1 MKRILSIA
9 LSVCMLAAT
18 VACAQGNA
26 GTYTATVDGH
36 NGPLSVSV
44 TFGDAG
50 METIDVV
57 AHAETPGISD
67 GAISL
72 IPEKILAGQ
81 TLNVDLV
88 SGATVTS
95 KAIVEAV
102 KDCAQQAGAD
112 IDTLMVAEDAAGEV
126 RLTAGTYEA
135 ISRGHHGNMK
145 VAVDVTEDAI
155 TDIRVLEH
163 VETYN
168 LATPALEGIP
178 AAIIEHQS
186 TNVDAVTGATYT
198 SRAICTAVANCLEQA
213 GGNKA
218 VIAFSAAVEKEP
230 VAKTSQTID
239 CDVVVAGAGL
249 TGISAALAAQDEG
262 ANVVLVEKLDYFGGI
277 SQTAYGFSIVPA
289 DDGKDVEDFIRY
301 RMYQTAGIFQG
312 DTYMENDILNVKQI
326 EAFGNQAYDSMAWL
340 ESKGAQT
347 YRGLMPRGLYDGSEP
362 CQLTVVGFRYKD
374 HKAPDIMG
382 GVLEDLVNVFKA
394 NGGTVLLSTEAQH
407 VLVDDQGKVCGLKA
421 ASDAVDYTFN
431 CRSVV
436 LATGGFGASEEMVA
450 QYSPAYKG
458 EENVTLVSNTGDAI
472 KMGLEVGADVH
483 RNGFM
488 MGGSGHTYMSDVDMM
503 HPYSDAVTP
512 KTSIYVNPM
521 GLRVNSEDP
530 DSYTAGTTYV
540 NPDAQDYYWA
550 IINQEQAEVTGY
562 IDVINAQ
569 MEAGNPDFHKADDLI
584 ALANQINMNAN
595 TLTYSVNRYNKL
607 CEAGEDRDM
616 HKNPQYLV
624 AMKEGPWY
632 AAKAT
637 MIYFGTVG
645 GLKTNENAAVLRP
658 DGSVIPGLYAAGESS
673 NGGFFNMS
681 YSGAWSISV
690 CHTMGQIAGM
700 NAAK

>member
-9 LSVCMLAAT
+9 LAVCMLAAT

-50 METIDVV
+50 MEAIDVV

-102 KDCAQQAGAD
+102 QDCAQQAGAD
-112 IDTLMVAEDAAGEV
+112 IDALMAAEAATGEV
-126 RLTAGTYEA
+126 KLTAGTYEA

-198 SRAICTAVANCLEQA
+198 SRAICTAVADCLEQA
-213 GGNKA
+213 GGKEA

-277 SQTAYGFSIVPA
+277 SQTALGYSIVPA
-289 DDGKDVEDFIRY
+289 NEGQDLANFIRY

-312 DTYMENDILNVKQI
+312 DTYMNGDSLNVAQI
-326 EAFGNQAYDSMAWL
+326 EAYANQAYPSVKWL
-340 ESKGAQT
+340 ESKGVQA
-347 YRGLMPRGLYDGSEP
+347 YHVNGARSLYDGSEP
-362 CQLTVVGFRYKD
+362 CPLTYVAFAYQD
-374 HKAPDIMG
+374 HQAPDIMG
-382 GVLEDLVNVFKA
+382 GVMEQLVDTFKA

-421 ASDAVDYTFN
+421 ASDEVDYTFN
-431 CRSVV
+431 CKSVV

-450 QYSPAYKG
+450 QYAPAYKG

-483 RNGFM
+483 KSGFM
-488 MGGSGHTYMSDVDMM
+488 MGGSGHTYMSDADMI
-503 HPYSDAVTP
+503 HPYEDAVTP
-512 KTSIYVNPM
+512 KTSIYVNPL
-521 GLRVNSEDP
+521 GLRVNSEVPDP
-530 DSYTAGTTYV
+530 YTSGAVYV

-550 IINQEQAEVTGY
+550 IINQEQAEATGY

-569 MEAGNPDFHKADDLI
+569 MEAGNPDFHKADDLGL
-584 ALANQINMNAN
+584 LANQIGINAN
-595 TLTYSVNRYNKL
+595 TLKYSVNRNNMM
-607 CEAGEDRDM
+607 CEAGEDQDM
-616 HKNPQYLV
+616 HKDPAYMI

-632 AAKAT
+632 AAKST